1 MVHYAKYFKP
11 LASLRGSIIV
21 IILVKFQTNLKI
33 HIKMRIYFAG
43 MANVFKQSDITIINS
58 YTQFNI
64 YLALTFIVLLR
75 WLRYQENFSPGRKGK
90 KSGWDDYEVAACFQ
104 RERKGP

>member
-1 MVHYAKYFKP
+1 MESA
-11 LASLRGSIIV
+11 
-21 IILVKFQTNLKI
+21 
-33 HIKMRIYFAG
+33 
-43 MANVFKQSDITIINS
+43 
-58 YTQFNI
+58 
-64 YLALTFIVLLR
+64 ALTFIVLLR